1 MEQMHDF
8 RVVSTKYNCYSAS
21 LLKSRAEFHL
31 TQKGGLVIRGL
42 LPHAFRT
49 SYKCISRFHRAL
61 VLFVVC
67 LASLSYLFSGRP
79 HLFTVYLKLVLDFL
93 AQNQRQTFFFTQ

>member
-8 RVVSTKYNCYSAS
+8 RMVSTNCNCYSAS
-21 LLKSRAEFHL
+21 LLKSRAGFHL

-49 SYKCISRFHRAL
+49 SYKCISRFHRARSFCL
-61 VLFVVC
+61 LFVWRHFLIC
-67 LASLSYLFSGRP
+67 SLD
-79 HLFTVYLKLVLDFL
+79 VLICSL
-93 AQNQRQTFFFTQ
+93 YI